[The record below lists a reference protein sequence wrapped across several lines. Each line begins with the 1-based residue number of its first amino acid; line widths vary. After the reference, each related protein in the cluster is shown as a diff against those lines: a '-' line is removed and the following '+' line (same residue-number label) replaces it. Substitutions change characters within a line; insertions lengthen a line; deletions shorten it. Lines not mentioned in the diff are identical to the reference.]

1 MQPRAREPLHSV
13 IASRAE
19 THIRSGEWAPG
30 SRLPPERELCRLLDV
45 SRSTL
50 RLALAELERRGL
62 IARRQGRGTFVAQPR
77 LDADASSYFTLGAAL
92 RAGGGSMA
100 TRVVTMEV
108 TGAGR
113 ATSDALGIEP
123 GDPVMVLERLRA
135 VDGEPLILE
144 TAFLP
149 MALFP
154 GLPELDFAHRSLY
167 DILREDFGREVA
179 WATETLEPVVL
190 GTRDATLLGVA
201 RGTPALLASRVTRD
215 TSDHVIEQAQAL
227 LRGDRS
233 RFLLT
238 RRVPHGSGEMSW
250 PATPLPRTGR
260 ERHRPSGG
268 APREVTMAGAPAG
281 RPGRSR

>member
-1 MQPRAREPLHSV
+1 MQPRPREPLHSI

-50 RLALAELERRGL
+50 RQALAELERRGL
-62 IARRQGRGTFVAQPR
+62 IARRQGRGTFVARPR

-92 RAGGGSMA
+92 RAGGGSIA
-100 TRVVTMEV
+100 TRVVTLEV
-108 TGAGR
+108 AEAGR
-113 ATSDALGIEP
+113 ATADALGIEP
-123 GDPVMVLERLRA
+123 GDPVMVLERLRT

-154 GLPELDFAHRSLY
+154 GLPEIDFVHRSLY
-167 DILREDFGREVA
+167 DVLREDYGRDVA
-179 WATETLEPVVL
+179 WAAETLEPVVL
-190 GTRDATLLGVA
+190 GTRDATLLGVV
-201 RGTPALLASRVTRD
+201 RGTPALLASRLTRD

-238 RRVPHGSGEMSW
+238 RRVPHGPGEMSW
-250 PATPLPRTGR
+250 PGTPLPRASRKRRRRTAGV
-260 ERHRPSGG
+260 
-268 APREVTMAGAPAG
+268 PREVTMTGGPTDRRGA
-281 RPGRSR
+281 SR